1 MPNNSISDKT
11 NAFARLLNIMDELRE
26 QCPWDKKQTIESLR
40 HLTIEETYELGDAIL
55 QNDLKGLSEEVGD
68 VMLHMVFY
76 ARIANEQ
83 GAFDIA
89 DSLNSLCEKLISRHP
104 HIYGTVK
111 VKDEEE
117 VKRNW
122 ELLKLAEKE
131 KKGETK
137 PSVLGGVPKGLPA
150 MVKAFRMQ
158 EKAAKVGFDWD
169 DATGAWEKVNEEIQ
183 EFQAATNP
191 NDQEDE
197 FGDLLFSLI
206 NAARL
211 MKIDPET
218 ALERTNQ
225 KFKRRFEYVE
235 QNLNKKWADSNLEE
249 MDSLWNKA
257 KQIEKEAA
265 KEDKK
270 G

>member
-1 MPNNSISDKT
+1 MPNNSIIEKT

-76 ARIANEQ
+76 ARIADEQ

-122 ELLKLAEKE
+122 ELLKLAEKA
-131 KKGETK
+131 KNGEIK

-169 DATGAWEKVNEEIQ
+169 NPEGAWEKVREEIE
-183 EFQAATNP
+183 EFQATTNP

-225 KFKRRFEYVE
+225 KFKRRFEFVE
-235 QNLNKKWADSNLEE
+235 QNLNKTWAETKLHE
-249 MDSLWNKA
+249 METLWDEA
-257 KQIEKEAA
+257 KKIEKDAL
-265 KEDKK
+265 KSN
-270 G
+270 